1 VDDDVRERLTGVGI
15 HRPVRRAW
23 HGGAMS
29 NGSAPS
35 PYNWDETRVPRW
47 FPRALAYILAA
58 AAIAYVARAIIVSL
72 NEFLVMLLVSLFVSF
87 AVEPAVDWMAA
98 RGWRRGPATALVF
111 VILTVISAALV
122 WLVVS
127 LVVDQVTSLV
137 GDAPRLIRKAAD
149 SVNQRFGTKITTDS
163 VVEQVKKY
171 QSQLAVT
178 ASDLGGRVISVTGS
192 VVGVVFQ
199 FFTIALFSFYLVADA
214 PKVRKTV
221 CSVLPPDRQRI
232 VLRLWEIAIEK
243 TGGYL
248 YSRLLLASVSA
259 SVASIGFSMLGTP
272 SPVALGLWMGVVSQ
286 FVPVIGTYIGGAL
299 PLLVVLLNSPIKAL
313 WVLIFLIV
321 YQQLENYFLAPRVTS
336 KTMAIHPAVA
346 FGAVLIGAQLI
357 GPLGALLALP
367 AAAIVQAF
375 VSTYIERYDVVALE
389 ENQVLPTEL

>member
-1 VDDDVRERLTGVGI
+1 MSTG
-15 HRPVRRAW
+15 PA
-23 HGGAMS
+23 
-29 NGSAPS
+29 

-149 SVNQRFGTKITTDS
+149 SINERFGTKITTDS
-163 VVEQVKKY
+163 VVDQVKKY

-199 FFTIALFSFYLVADA
+199 VLTIALFSFYLVADA

-232 VLRLWEIAIEK
+232 ILRLWEIAIEK

-248 YSRLLLASVSA
+248 YSRLLLAAVSA
-259 SVASIGFSMLGTP
+259 TVASIGFSVLGTP

-299 PLLVVLLNSPIKAL
+299 PFLVVLLNNPVKAL

-321 YQQLENYFLAPRVTS
+321 YQQLENYFVAPRITS

-389 ENQVLPTEL
+389 ENQILPTEL